1 MSRGPYRF
9 VSHPNYAVTLA
20 ETLLMP
26 LAFGQLALAVI
37 FAVLW
42 GAVLR
47 YKIRLED
54 EALAMR
60 RAKESAPQ

>member
-1 MSRGPYRF
+1 M
-9 VSHPNYAVTLA
+9 TLA

-60 RAKESAPQ
+60 RAKESASQ